1 MIGDPT
7 HSLTY
12 DFDVFDENDGLAQRG
27 SFIIDPEGKI
37 VVYEVNAGNVGR
49 NAEELLRS
57 LYTNTEI
64 MFVLLNGN

>member
-27 SFIIDPEGKI
+27 SFIIDPEGK
-37 VVYEVNAGNVGR
+37 VVVMKLMLEMWVEMLMN
-49 NAEELLRS
+49 
-57 LYTNTEI
+57 
-64 MFVLLNGN
+64 F